1 MGPCHRTSSYTWVCL
16 LLLLLDS
23 TGTRMPPRGKK
34 GASRKVSSP
43 TGAPPAQKQKRAPRP
58 GQQPPAPRYG
68 PRPRR
73 DDGDAG
79 DWEHNEPAAP
89 AGNAEGSPEWA
100 ERKAREAHAWQGR
113 LPKDAAAYR
122 VAFPRVQRLR
132 ELKLQ
137 AVAGVMQAVVDEVF
151 ADHVCTVD
159 AAVDAAGASAS
170 SSAAPEAA
178 CRTVRYVSHLGAVYL
193 QVPTCTGC
201 NAAVQPYDVG
211 CAGWAPVLQAGWV
224 DQDVLED
231 AHYSLVINGQS
242 IDGEEDSWE

>member
-1 MGPCHRTSSYTWVCL
+1 
-16 LLLLLDS
+16 
-23 TGTRMPPRGKK
+23 MPPRGKK

-79 DWEHNEPAAP
+79 AWEYNEPAAP
-89 AGNAEGSPEWA
+89 AGNAEGSAEWE

-113 LPKDAAAYR
+113 LSQDKAAYR
-122 VAFPRVQRLR
+122 AAYSRAPQLRARMVEAVVA
-132 ELKLQ
+132 
-137 AVAGVMQAVVDEVF
+137 VMQEEVDVVF
-151 ADHVCTVD
+151 GGHACTVD
-159 AAVDAAGASAS
+159 AAEGSAS
-170 SSAAPEAA
+170 SSAAPEA
-178 CRTVRYVSHLGAVYL
+178 TYTQVRYVSHLGAGYL

-201 NAAVQPYDVG
+201 NATVQPYDVG
-211 CAGWAPVLQAGWV
+211 CAGWAPVVQHGWV
-224 DQDVLED
+224 AHDVLED

-242 IDGEEDSWE
+242 IDGEEDSRESVMVVWGDF